1 MTKVRAPVK
10 CGQLG
15 KLAGVKGAAYGA
27 SFQLKM
33 RDDLRKVRA
42 AVGNS
47 LGASPQKITESQ
59 VRSRPSSCHRL
70 PPPCALQCA
79 GVPPVAAALKQPS
92 F

>member
-42 AVGNS
+42 AVD
-47 LGASPQKITESQ
+47 LAYARAYPALASKYAVHVCQVVDGITDFS
-59 VRSRPSSCHRL
+59 
-70 PPPCALQCA
+70 
-79 GVPPVAAALKQPS
+79 GVL
-92 F
+92 